1 MFTIKKTL
9 YTAFLVA
16 VGIVLPMALH
26 MIPNAGSILLPMHIP
41 VLICGI
47 VCGFPYGLL
56 CGVITPL
63 MSSLLTGMPPA
74 PILPAMLCELA
85 AYGLVSSLLV
95 RFVRTKNIY
104 ANVYIALVGAML
116 SGRAVSGVLNAL
128 IFKAGGYS
136 LQIWLTSAFVTALP
150 GVVIQLVLIPCVVIA
165 LQKSKLVTL

>member
-74 PILPAMLCELA
+74 PILPVMLCELA

-95 RFVRTKNIY
+95 RLVRTKNIY

-116 SGRAVSGVLNAL
+116 FGRAVSGVLNAL
-128 IFKAGGYS
+128 IFKAGDYS